1 MSETSPKDTK
11 ATTAVEAPRWSREV
25 VRAEV
30 TGYPS
35 LVYAEQ
41 PRSVPELLVDAR
53 RWRGREHLVQGERR
67 ITFEAHESAV
77 ARVAQRLKENGV
89 GQGDRVLLFGTN
101 QIEWVVAF
109 WAVQCLGGVAV
120 LGNAWWSE
128 AELHELADS
137 IQPSLVLTD
146 SPRPA
151 GLPRSVP
158 HLYFGDLRELVP
170 GDAEDSDE
178 PGLEIP
184 AISED
189 DLSIIIFSSGTTGIA
204 KGVLLSHRSVV
215 CNLQNLLVLTGR
227 LPNELPES
235 HPGTVSLLSVP
246 LFHLAGIQVACSTLL
261 TGGSLIFLEGRF
273 DAGEVL
279 RLIEKEKIRVWG
291 SVPTMVSRVI
301 DHEEF
306 ARYDT
311 SSLSSI
317 PMGGANVS
325 GELRDKVRRAFTGVR
340 GGGGSLYGL
349 TEAGGVL
356 AAGSGS
362 EMVKRPGCV
371 GRPLPVVEVK
381 IKDPSP
387 EGVGEILAR
396 TPTAMS
402 GYWGEEESPPASG
415 GWISTG
421 DLGRLDEEGYLYV
434 VGRSK
439 DVIIRGG
446 ENIASGHVERFLLTH
461 PGVREAAV
469 VPIPHPDLGEEVG
482 AALLLH
488 PGAQANTEE
497 IKAHVAKNLARFEIP
512 SRWWVR
518 QESLPT
524 NPTGKILRREVLREW
539 LERGGEDIID

>member
-1 MSETSPKDTK
+1 MPETNSEEMKTSTVGK
-11 ATTAVEAPRWSREV
+11 APRWSREV

-30 TGYPS
+30 AGYPS
-35 LVYAEQ
+35 LIYAER

-67 ITFEAHESAV
+67 ITFEAHERAV
-77 ARVAQRLKENGV
+77 ARVAWRLKAAGIRPK
-89 GQGDRVLLFGTN
+89 DRVLLFGAN

-128 AELHELADS
+128 PELREVTVS
-137 IQPSLVLTD
+137 IQPALALTD

-151 GLPRSVP
+151 GLPEGVP
-158 HLYFGDLRELVP
+158 CLHFGDLRHLVDD
-170 GDAEDSDE
+170 GGRGNE
-178 PGLEIP
+178 PGLDIA
-184 AISED
+184 AIEENDPSM
-189 DLSIIIFSSGTTGIA
+189 IIFSSGTTGVA
-204 KGVLLSHRSVV
+204 KGVILSHRSVV

-279 RLIEKEKIRVWG
+279 RLIEKERVRVWG

-301 DHEEF
+301 DHPDF
-306 ARYDT
+306 ARFDT

-317 PMGGANVS
+317 PMGGASVS
-325 GELRDKVRRAFTGVR
+325 SELREKVHRAFPSVR

-356 AAGSGS
+356 AAGSGP
-362 EMVKRPGCV
+362 EMAKRPGCV
-371 GRPLPVVEVK
+371 GRPLPVVEIK

-402 GYWGEEESPPASG
+402 GYWGKDSSTVSPE
-415 GWISTG
+415 GWLSTG
-421 DLGRLDEEGYLYV
+421 DLGRMDEEGYLYV

-439 DVIIRGG
+439 DIIIRGG
-446 ENIASGHVERFLLTH
+446 ENIASGHVERHLLTH
-461 PGVREAAV
+461 PDVEEAAV

-482 AALLLH
+482 AAIVLR
-488 PGAQANTEE
+488 PRAKAGAEE
-497 IKAHVAKNLARFEIP
+497 IKAHVAKSLARFEVP
-512 SRWWVR
+512 SRWWIRR
-518 QESLPT
+518 QPLPT

-539 LERGGEDIID
+539 LERGGRDIMD

>member
-1 MSETSPKDTK
+1 MTDTGSKDSRARTIG
-11 ATTAVEAPRWSREV
+11 EISRWSREV
-25 VRAEV
+25 VKAEV
-30 TGYPS
+30 AGHPS
-35 LVYAEQ
+35 LVYAER
-41 PRSVPELLVDAR
+41 PRSVPELLVDAQ
-53 RWRGREHLVQGERR
+53 RWRGREHLVQGEFR
-67 ITFEAHESAV
+67 ITFERLEEAV
-77 ARVAQRLKENGV
+77 ARASRRLEESGV
-89 GQGDRVLLFGTN
+89 GQGDRVLLFGAN

-109 WAVQCLGGVAV
+109 WAVRCLGGVAV

-128 AELHELADS
+128 AELHEMADS
-137 IQPSLVLTD
+137 VQPSLALTD

-151 GLPRSVP
+151 GLSDRVP
-158 HLYFGDLRELVP
+158 HLYFSELRELVH
-170 GDAEDSDE
+170 GHAGDSDD
-178 PGLEIP
+178 PGLEIA

-189 DLSIIIFSSGTTGIA
+189 DPSIIIFSSGTTGNA

-227 LPNELPES
+227 LPNELPKS

-279 RLIEKEKIRVWG
+279 RLIEKEKIKVWG

-301 DHEEF
+301 DHPDF

-311 SSLSSI
+311 CSLSSI
-317 PMGGANVS
+317 PMGGASVS
-325 GELRDKVRRAFTGVR
+325 SELREKVRESFTNVR

-356 AAGSGS
+356 AAGSGTDIA
-362 EMVKRPGCV
+362 ERPGCV
-371 GRPLPVVEVK
+371 GRPLPVVEIK
-381 IKDPSP
+381 IKNPSS

-402 GYWGEEESPPASG
+402 GYWGESSSTVKFE

-421 DLGRLDEEGYLYV
+421 DLGRVDEEGYLYV

-439 DVIIRGG
+439 DIIIRGG
-446 ENIASGHVERFLLTH
+446 ENIASGHVEWFLLMH
-461 PGVREAAV
+461 PDVREAAV

-482 AALLLH
+482 AALVLH
-488 PGAQANTEE
+488 PGAEASTEE
-497 IKAHVAKNLARFEIP
+497 IRVHVATNLARFEVP
-512 SRWWVR
+512 SKWWVR

-539 LERGGEDIID
+539 LERGGEDIIA